1 MRKTR
6 LKLGLTVYTALF
18 LTGLLN
24 LEVKSFALAPFATR
38 NKISSASTASQLR
51 RNILSNDFYRRRKR
65 KFTEIYQESGNGK
78 DSGNSFKSD
87 SVQKLLNF
95 DQDSNIEDNV
105 LEYSYFD
112 GESET
117 EGIDDATMEE
127 IIQGQPSE
135 WNIMKEL
142 LGINIFTFILAAL
155 IVFFLSLN
163 YILGPGWLGSTI
175 GIPGTGAF
183 QEVSPSIPGTID
195 LNKPEYRL

>member
-1 MRKTR
+1 MMRKMS
-6 LKLGLTVYTALF
+6 LKIVLMIYTVMF
-18 LTGLLN
+18 LTELLN
-24 LEVKSFALAPFATR
+24 SPLQVQSFAFAPLTL
-38 NKISSASTASQLR
+38 NKISSRASKLR

-65 KFTEIYQESGNGK
+65 KFTEIYQESGDGD
-78 DSGNSFKSD
+78 DSGDPFKSD
-87 SVQKLLNF
+87 SIKRLLNF
-95 DQDSNIEDNV
+95 DQDNNIEDSV
-105 LEYSYFD
+105 LEYLDFD
-112 GESET
+112 GET
-117 EGIDDATMEE
+117 DQIDDATMEE

-155 IVFFLSLN
+155 IVFFLSMN

>member
-1 MRKTR
+1 M
-6 LKLGLTVYTALF
+6 VYTALF
-18 LTGLLN
+18 LTGLLS
-24 LEVKSFALAPFATR
+24 LDVQIFALAPATR
-38 NKISSASTASQLR
+38 HKISSASSASRL
-51 RNILSNDFYRRRKR
+51 NILSNDFYRRRKR
-65 KFTEIYQESGNGK
+65 KITEIYQESGNGK

-95 DQDSNIEDNV
+95 DQDSNIEDTV

-142 LGINIFTFILAAL
+142 LGINVFTFILAAL
-155 IVFFLSLN
+155 IVFFLSMN